1 MNDRD
6 MKDNR
11 INDLNEQETFDDS
24 DIELNGV
31 ESFIIMEERDHALA
45 ECDVSGSEDDLVM
58 VVGIRLRGRGKTYF
72 FSPAG
77 LLIECGEYVIV
88 ETAQGMELGVASSD
102 PHEVLMSTLNSP
114 LKEVLRIA
122 TNDDLCH
129 FDENK
134 IREKEAADIARGRI
148 AHYGLE
154 MSLVDV
160 EYRFDNKKI
169 TFYFTADGRI
179 DFRELVRDLASI
191 FRTRIE
197 LRQIGVRDEASMVG
211 GLAVCGRELCC
222 STFLKE
228 FKPVSIRLAKDQNL
242 SMNPAKISGICGRLL
257 CCLNYEHEAYVDAKR
272 RLPKKNTR
280 VMTPEGSGVVESVNL
295 LKEEVSV
302 RLDHETDSSIIT
314 CRVDELDLNRT
325 RDSSEPNKRKRKI

>member
-1 MNDRD
+1 MEN
-6 MKDNR
+6 NR
-11 INDLNEQETFDDS
+11 IDDVYETLSDDDAFDEFDYDIDVDDTYEEDNELGESVRDGDDAGG
-24 DIELNGV
+24 DP
-31 ESFIIMEERDHALA
+31 
-45 ECDVSGSEDDLVM
+45 VM
-58 VVGIRLRGRGKTYF
+58 IVGIRLRGRGKTYH

-77 LLIECGEYVIV
+77 LPIESGDCVIV
-88 ETAQGMELGVASSD
+88 ETAQGMELGVASD
-102 PHEVLMSTLNSP
+102 HPREVTTSTLKSP
-114 LKEVLRIA
+114 LKDVLRLA

-129 FDENK
+129 FDQNK
-134 IREKEAADIARGRI
+134 VREREAADIARERI

-169 TFYFTADGRI
+169 TFFFTADGRI

-222 STFLKE
+222 STYLKE

-242 SMNPAKISGICGRLL
+242 SMNPAKISGLCGRLL
-257 CCLNYEHEAYVDAKR
+257 CCLNYEHEAYVDARK
-272 RLPKKNTR
+272 RLPKKNAR
-280 VMTPEGSGVVESVNL
+280 VVTPDGPGVVESVNL
-295 LKEEVSV
+295 LKEEVIV
-302 RLDHETDSSIIT
+302 RLDQETDSAVATYS
-314 CRVDELDLNRT
+314 VDDLDVTRP
-325 RDSSEPNKRKRKI
+325 RDSSESHKRKRKI

>member
-1 MNDRD
+1 MENNRIDDVYEMQQADDAADEFDVDVDEMYVEDLELEESDRD
-6 MKDNR
+6 VDG
-11 INDLNEQETFDDS
+11 S
-24 DIELNGV
+24 D
-31 ESFIIMEERDHALA
+31 
-45 ECDVSGSEDDLVM
+45 GSVM
-58 VVGIRLRGRGKTYF
+58 IVGIKLRGRGKTYH

-77 LLIECGEYVIV
+77 LPVECGDCVIV
-88 ETAQGMELGVASSD
+88 ETAQGMELGVATD
-102 PHEVLMSTLNSP
+102 HPREVLKSTLKSP
-114 LKEVLRIA
+114 LKDILRIA

-129 FDENK
+129 FDQNK
-134 IREKEAADIARGRI
+134 IREKEAADIARERI

-169 TFYFTADGRI
+169 TFFFTADGRI

-222 STFLKE
+222 SAFLKE

-242 SMNPAKISGICGRLL
+242 SMNPAKISGLCGRLL
-257 CCLNYEHEAYVDAKR
+257 CCLNYEHEAYVDARK
-272 RLPKKNTR
+272 RLPKKNAR
-280 VMTPEGSGVVESVNL
+280 VVTPEGPGVVESVNL

-302 RLDHETDSSIIT
+302 RLDHETDSVVVTYSMDDIDVK
-314 CRVDELDLNRT
+314 RPRE
-325 RDSSEPNKRKRKI
+325 SSESGKRKRKI